1 MYKELVVLIAQ
12 TLYNIFKVLE
22 IKYTYQ
28 NKVGALLLNS
38 VWINLISLVSTYY
51 AIDDLL
57 KGNFTIVIFYITGS
71 VIGKYFGMQLGN
83 PRSQVWKKLF
93 KQNK

>member
-1 MYKELVVLIAQ
+1 MLRYLLVFLSQ

-28 NKVGALLLNS
+28 NRIGALLLNS
-38 VWINLISLVSTYY
+38 VWINLVALLSTYY
-51 AIDDLL
+51 SVEDLL
-57 KGNFTIVIFYITGS
+57 RGNFGVVFFYITGS

-83 PRSQVWKKLF
+83 PRNQVWKKLF
-93 KQNK
+93 KQKK

>member
-1 MYKELVVLIAQ
+1 MKEVIVLFAQ
-12 TLYNIFKVLE
+12 TMYNIFKVLE

-38 VWINLISLVSTYY
+38 IWINLVSLASTYF

-57 KGNFTIVIFYITGS
+57 KGNFRIIIFYIIGS
-71 VIGKYFGMQLGN
+71 VLGKYLGMQFGN
-83 PRSQVWKKLF
+83 PRNKIWKKLF
-93 KQNK
+93 KK

>member
-1 MYKELVVLIAQ
+1 MYKEVIVLLAQ

-28 NKVGALLLNS
+28 NKIGALLLNS
-38 VWINLISLVSTYY
+38 VWINLVALASTYY

-57 KGNFTIVIFYITGS
+57 NGRFTIVIFYIIGS
-71 VIGKYFGMQLGN
+71 VLGKYLGMQFGN
-83 PRSQVWKKLF
+83 TRSKVWKKLF
-93 KQNK
+93 KK

>member
-1 MYKELVVLIAQ
+1 MEK
-12 TLYNIFKVLE
+12 
-22 IKYTYQ
+22 KYTYQ
-28 NKVGALLLNS
+28 NKIGALLLNS

-71 VIGKYFGMQLGN
+71 VLGKYFGMQLGN
-83 PRSQVWKKLF
+83 PRNQIWKKLF
-93 KQNK
+93 KK

>member
-1 MYKELVVLIAQ
+1 MHKEIIVVVAQ

-28 NKVGALLLNS
+28 NKVRALLLNS
-38 VWINLISLVSTYY
+38 VWINLVALACTYY
-51 AIDDLL
+51 TIDDLL
-57 KGNFTIVIFYITGS
+57 KGNFTIVIFYIAGS
-71 VIGKYFGMQLGN
+71 VLGKYLGMQLGN

>member
-1 MYKELVVLIAQ
+1 MYKELIVLLAQ

-57 KGNFTIVIFYITGS
+57 KGNFTIVIFYIAGS
-71 VIGKYFGMQLGN
+71 VLGKYLGMQFGN
-83 PRSQVWKKLF
+83 PRNQVWKKLF

>member
-1 MYKELVVLIAQ
+1 MYKELIVLLAQ

-28 NKVGALLLNS
+28 NKIGALLLNS
-38 VWINLISLVSTYY
+38 VWINLVALVSTYY

-57 KGNFTIVIFYITGS
+57 NGRFSIVIFYIIGS
-71 VIGKYFGMQLGN
+71 VLGKYLGMQFGN
-83 PRSQVWKKLF
+83 PRSKIWKKLF
-93 KQNK
+93 KK

>member
-1 MYKELVVLIAQ
+1 MMYKELVVLMAQ

-28 NKVGALLLNS
+28 NKIGALLLNS
-38 VWINLISLVSTYY
+38 IWINLISLVSTYY

-71 VIGKYFGMQLGN
+71 VLGKYFGMQLGN
-83 PRSQVWKKLF
+83 PRNQIWKKLF
-93 KQNK
+93 KK

>member
-1 MYKELVVLIAQ
+1 MYKALIVLIAQ

-28 NKVGALLLNS
+28 NKIGALLLNS
-38 VWINLISLVSTYY
+38 VWINLVALASTYY

-57 KGNFTIVIFYITGS
+57 KGNFTIVIFYIIGS
-71 VIGKYFGMQLGN
+71 VIGKYIGMKLGN
-83 PRSQVWKKLF
+83 PRSQIWTQLF
-93 KQNK
+93 KSKK

>member
-1 MYKELVVLIAQ
+1 MYKEVIVLLAQ

-28 NKVGALLLNS
+28 NKIGALLLNS
-38 VWINLISLVSTYY
+38 VWINLVALVSTYY

-57 KGNFTIVIFYITGS
+57 NGRFSIVIFYIIGS
-71 VIGKYFGMQLGN
+71 VLGKYLGMQFGN
-83 PRSQVWKKLF
+83 PRSKIWKKLF
-93 KQNK
+93 KK

>member
-1 MYKELVVLIAQ
+1 MHKEIIVVVAQ

-38 VWINLISLVSTYY
+38 VWINLVVLACTYY
-51 AIDDLL
+51 TIDDLL
-57 KGNFTIVIFYITGS
+57 KGNFTIVIFYIAGS
-71 VIGKYFGMQLGN
+71 VLGKYLGMQLGN

>member
-1 MYKELVVLIAQ
+1 MYKELIVLFAQ

-28 NKVGALLLNS
+28 NKITALLLNS
-38 VWINLISLVSTYY
+38 VWINIVALVSTYY

-57 KGNFTIVIFYITGS
+57 KGKFTIVIFYIIGS
-71 VIGKYFGMQLGN
+71 VLGKYLGMQFGN
-83 PRSQVWKKLF
+83 PRNQIWKKLF
-93 KQNK
+93 KK

>member
-1 MYKELVVLIAQ
+1 MYKELIVLLAQ

-28 NKVGALLLNS
+28 NKIGALLLNS
-38 VWINLISLVSTYY
+38 VWINLVALASTYY

-57 KGNFTIVIFYITGS
+57 NGRFIIVIFYIIGS
-71 VIGKYFGMQLGN
+71 VLGKYLGMQFGN
-83 PRSQVWKKLF
+83 PGSKIWKKLF
-93 KQNK
+93 KK

>member
-1 MYKELVVLIAQ
+1 MYKELIVLLAQ

-28 NKVGALLLNS
+28 NKIGALLLNS
-38 VWINLISLVSTYY
+38 VWINLVALVSTYY

-57 KGNFTIVIFYITGS
+57 NGRFSIVVFYIIGS
-71 VIGKYFGMQLGN
+71 VLGKYLGMQFGN
-83 PRSQVWKKLF
+83 PRSKIWKKLF
-93 KQNK
+93 KK

>member
-1 MYKELVVLIAQ
+1 MYKEIVVLVAQ

-57 KGNFTIVIFYITGS
+57 KGNFLIVIFYIAGS
-71 VIGKYFGMQLGN
+71 VLGKYLGMQLGN

>member
-1 MYKELVVLIAQ
+1 MYKELIVLIAQ

-28 NKVGALLLNS
+28 NKIGALLLNS
-38 VWINLISLVSTYY
+38 VWINLVALASTYY

-57 KGNFTIVIFYITGS
+57 KGNFTIVIFYIIGS
-71 VIGKYFGMQLGN
+71 VIGKYIGMKLGN
-83 PRSQVWKKLF
+83 PRSQIWTKLF
-93 KQNK
+93 KQKK

>member
-1 MYKELVVLIAQ
+1 MMYKELVVLFAQ

-28 NKVGALLLNS
+28 NKIGALLLNS
-38 VWINLISLVSTYY
+38 IWINLISLVSTYY

-57 KGNFTIVIFYITGS
+57 RGNFTIVIFYITGS
-71 VIGKYFGMQLGN
+71 VLGKYFGMQLGN
-83 PRSQVWKKLF
+83 PRNQIWKKLF
-93 KQNK
+93 KK